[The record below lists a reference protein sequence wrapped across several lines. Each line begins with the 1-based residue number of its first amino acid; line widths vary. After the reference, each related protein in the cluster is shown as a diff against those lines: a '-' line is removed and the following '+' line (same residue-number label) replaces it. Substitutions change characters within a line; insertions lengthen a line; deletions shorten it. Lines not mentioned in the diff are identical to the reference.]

1 MKSLSVLAGVVIGA
15 AVMMTG
21 CGSHSLD
28 SVDASKYVTLGEY
41 KGLTV
46 SVNDTTVSEG
56 AIEEAIK
63 SDLESKAVLEPVTD
77 RAVEDGDT
85 VNIDY
90 VGKKDGEAFE
100 GGTAN
105 GADLVIG
112 SNTYIS
118 GFESGLIG
126 HNAGESVSLNLTF
139 PKDYQSAE
147 LAGQDVV
154 FDVTINSISQNVV
167 PELTDE
173 LASQINSSVSTV
185 EEYKEAVKSKLEETK
200 QNTAKSMVYSD
211 LLQLANENATIV
223 SGNKLP
229 KWLVKQNADNEKAN
243 FNANLSTYNITL
255 EKYLSNFGMTEEQ
268 FNEEIQTFAEN
279 IASQQLLV
287 EAIAQAENIKLSNDD
302 IEKAYEDY
310 AKRYSY
316 TSTDDFKKKVKEK
329 DGEAAFKESVLTTKV
344 EEFLF
349 KNANITNPEMVTWS
363 VE

>member
-1 MKSLSVLAGVVIGA
+1 MKKLSVLAGVVIGA
-15 AVMMTG
+15 AIMMTG
-21 CGSHSLD
+21 CGSQSLD
-28 SVDASKYVTLGEY
+28 SLDASKYVTLGEY

-56 AIEEAIK
+56 AIEETIQ
-63 SDLESKAVLEPVTD
+63 SDLESQAVLEPVTD

-90 VGKKDGEAFE
+90 VGKKDGVAFD

-112 SNTYIS
+112 SHTYIT
-118 GFESGLIG
+118 GFEEGLVG
-126 HNAGESVSLNLTF
+126 HNAGDQVSLNLTF
-139 PKDYQSAE
+139 PENYQSTE

-154 FDVTINSISQNVV
+154 FDVTINSISVNVV

-173 LASQINSSVSTV
+173 VAAKINSSVSTV
-185 EEYKEAVKSKLEETK
+185 EEYKAAVKSELEETK

-211 LLQLANENATIV
+211 LLKLANDNAEIV

-229 KWLVKQNADNEKAN
+229 QWLVKQNAETEKSN
-243 FNANLSTYNITL
+243 FEANLSAYNITL
-255 EKYLSNFGMTEEQ
+255 EKYLSNYGMTEEDFDEQ
-268 FNEEIQTFAEN
+268 IQLYAES
-279 IASQQLLV
+279 IAKQQLLV
-287 EAIAQAENIKLSNDD
+287 EAIAQAENIKITDKD
-302 IEKAYEDY
+302 IEAAYEKY
-310 AKRYSY
+310 ATQYGY
-316 TSTDDFKKKVKEK
+316 ESTDDFKKTVKERS
-329 DGEAAFKESVLTTKV
+329 GEDTFKESVLTTEV

-349 KNANITNPEMVTWS
+349 KNANITNPEMVTWT